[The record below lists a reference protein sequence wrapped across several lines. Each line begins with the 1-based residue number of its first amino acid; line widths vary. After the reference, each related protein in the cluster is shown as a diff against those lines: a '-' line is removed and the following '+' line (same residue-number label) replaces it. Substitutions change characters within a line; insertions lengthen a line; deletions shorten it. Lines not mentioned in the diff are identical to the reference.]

1 MDEGLNSRRFHF
13 FLLLGPNESIWN
25 FDPTDS
31 FSLWETTSGKRKPC
45 SCRKTTETNLRQS
58 SSRPLNDSSSSVVR
72 AVVCHKPS
80 PHRLC
85 EQVTRGQGCRQHP
98 RCTDSQ
104 EPRVCLCWAVK
115 LDIINPVLG
124 RANQLPAGAGLLLRP
139 LQREPNGTFGG
150 FCFWRG
156 GALSAPSTVV

>member
-1 MDEGLNSRRFHF
+1 MWSPYETLTQ
-13 FLLLGPNESIWN
+13 LIP
-25 FDPTDS
+25 
-31 FSLWETTSGKRKPC
+31 SLFEKQPVEKKPYL
-45 SCRKTTETNLRQS
+45 CRKTTETKLRQS
-58 SSRPLNDSSSSVVR
+58 SSPLNDSSSSVVC

-85 EQVTRGQGCRQHP
+85 EQVTRGQGCRQHH

-124 RANQLPAGAGLLLRP
+124 RAN
-139 LQREPNGTFGG
+139 
-150 FCFWRG
+150 
-156 GALSAPSTVV
+156 